1 MIKFR
6 IAEDTRKLIGKRVEV
21 TQISKRNHNCKQ
33 NNFPERLAKICDWLY
48 LVLQLNFCL

>member
-21 TQISKRNHNCKQ
+21 TQISKRFSKQ
-33 NNFPERLAKICDWLY
+33 FSRNDG
-48 LVLQLNFCL
+48 